1 MKETLEDKVGNLCFN
16 AAFHWGTVIKQMINL
31 IKIVDPEHCYKGI
44 DYYIKK
50 RDNAK
55 APHTKAYWNNKIKYL
70 FDSAKCLITNLKD
83 KDLEYLGITK
93 EELRTVL
100 KNMKEKYL

>member
-1 MKETLEDKVGNLCFN
+1 MKETLEDKVGNLCFGTV
-16 AAFHWGTVIKQMINL
+16 FHWGVIINQMTNL
-31 IKIVDPEHCYKGI
+31 GRIVDPEHWDKGI

-50 RDNAK
+50 RDKAK

-93 EELRTVL
+93 KELRMVL
-100 KNMKEKYL
+100 NNMKEKYL